1 MKGAEFSWVGWVG
14 QRTMRTPSGLRRRG
28 RFGRLVLRT
37 LIHTPSGQRRAVRE
51 RSREQLWQAGVRQL
65 PMIGGIGLAL
75 GLLVVG
81 QAVALLRQVS
91 AQQYMGMV
99 MVTVVIREMG
109 PLLTAFLLAAR
120 VGTATVVELGALRM
134 AGRVEPVERL
144 GVGVLREWVT
154 PRVRALA
161 VASVC
166 LTVYLMAVALA
177 SGYLVAFLQGVP
189 LRGGVYCR
197 QLADALHWMDFALVT
212 VKTALFGLVIGV
224 GSCYHGLERLA
235 RTEDISQAT
244 TRAVVESWG
253 GCVLVD
259 ALFLAGYFVR

>member
-1 MKGAEFSWVGWVG
+1 M
-14 QRTMRTPSGLRRRG
+14 PL
-28 RFGRLVLRT
+28 
-37 LIHTPSGQRRAVRE
+37 
-51 RSREQLWQAGVRQL
+51 
-65 PMIGGIGLAL
+65 IGLLGVAL

-91 AQQYMGMV
+91 AQQYMGTV
-99 MVTVVIREMG
+99 MVTVVIRELG

-134 AGRVEPVERL
+134 AGRVEHVERL
-144 GVGVLREWVT
+144 GAGMVRELVT
-154 PRVRALA
+154 PRVRALT
-161 VASVC
+161 VATVC

-189 LRGGVYCR
+189 LQGGVYCR
-197 QLADALHWMDFALVT
+197 QLADAIHWMDFVLVT
-212 VKTALFGLVIGV
+212 VKAALFGLVIGV
-224 GSCYHGLERLA
+224 VSCYHGLERLA
-235 RTEDISQAT
+235 RMEDVSQAT

-259 ALFLAGYFVR
+259 ALFLVGYFAR